1 MKTLVVFVIGAVA
14 ATATILACSDDSPSD
29 ADAAACDCPA
39 AEPPLAG
46 RITRVRGL
54 DTPLAAN
61 DLGAAFARCPAGSTL
76 LSGSCSIVDDGGGN
90 AQAML
95 RSADFDPTLATQWN
109 CGWEN
114 RNGFPATVHAEAV
127 CLVPAP

>member
-1 MKTLVVFVIGAVA
+1 MKTVLVFAVGVVA

-29 ADAAACDCPA
+29 VDAAACDCPA

-54 DTPLAAN
+54 DTPLGAN
-61 DLGAAFARCPAGSTL
+61 ALGQAFATCSAGATIL
-76 LSGSCSIVDDGGGN
+76 GGACFLVDDGGGN
-90 AQAML
+90 TQAML
-95 RSADFDPTLATQWN
+95 RSTEFGGANAWVCN
-109 CGWEN
+109 WEN
-114 RNGFPATVHAEAV
+114 RNGFPGTVHAEAV